1 MSVVNDLFNLNGEVA
16 LVTGASKGLGRMF
29 ANTLAEAG
37 AKVCLLSFEKEDLDR
52 AEREMRE
59 AGHDCMSFFGDI
71 THEDEIQKCVDAIV
85 KRYGKL
91 DILVNNAGIGR
102 CNKSPENTATQEWE
116 KVIDINVNGS
126 FICAKVAGKE
136 MLKNR
141 KGKII
146 NMSSISGKIINKGVH
161 GGSYDVSKAAIDG
174 LTKALASEWA
184 QYHINVNAI
193 APGYFMTDPN
203 KEFFR
208 ADPGFYDLALD
219 MIPAGHMAE
228 PEELAGTLLF
238 LASRASDYV
247 HGTIIQV
254 DGGYMV
260 W

>member
-1 MSVVNDLFNLNGEVA
+1 MSVVNDLFDLSGEVA
-16 LVTGASKGLGRMF
+16 LVTGASKGLGKMF
-29 ANTLAEAG
+29 AKTLVNAG
-37 AKVCLLSFEKEDLDR
+37 AKVCLLSFEREELLRTEKELK
-52 AEREMRE
+52 E
-59 AGHDCMSFFGDI
+59 AGYDCMSFHGDI
-71 THEDEIQKCVDAIV
+71 THENEIQDCVDQII
-85 KRYGKL
+85 KYYGKL

-102 CNKSPENTATQEWE
+102 CNKTPEETTLNEWE

-136 MLKNR
+136 MLKKK

-146 NMSSISGKIINKGVH
+146 NMSSISGKVINKGVH

-184 QYHINVNAI
+184 KYNINVNAI

-203 KEFFR
+203 KEFFK
-208 ADPGFYDLALD
+208 ADPGFYDLALGL
-219 MIPAGHMAE
+219 IPAGHMAN

-238 LASRASDYV
+238 LSSRASDYV

>member
-1 MSVVNDLFNLNGEVA
+1 MSVVNDLFDLNGEVA
-16 LVTGASKGLGRMF
+16 LVTGASKGLGKMF
-29 ANTLAEAG
+29 ANTLARAG
-37 AKVCLLSFEKEDLDR
+37 AKVCLLSFEREELLQAEKEMK
-52 AEREMRE
+52 EE
-59 AGHDCMSFFGDI
+59 GFDCISFYGDI
-71 THEDEIQKCVDAIV
+71 THEDEVQECVNQII
-85 KRYGKL
+85 KHYGKL

-102 CNKSPENTATQEWE
+102 CNKTPENTTMKEWE
-116 KVIDINVNGS
+116 KVININVNGS
-126 FICAKVAGKE
+126 FICAKIAGKE
-136 MLKNR
+136 MLKNK

-146 NMSSISGKIINKGVH
+146 NMSSISGKVINKGVH

-184 QYHINVNAI
+184 KYNINVNAI

-203 KEFFR
+203 KEFFK
-208 ADPGFYDLALD
+208 ADPSFYDLALGL
-219 MIPAGHMAE
+219 IPAGHMAN

-238 LASRASDYV
+238 LSSRASNYV